1 MIYIVIN
8 VLAIAAATIASLAFG
23 IMYHRGVTQLKCPP
37 LVAPPEKLLP
47 LAALACIAEFWFA
60 SILAGAL
67 ILAPPE
73 AGRWTM
79 ALGTAVVVW
88 IGFVAPVLL
97 VTHRYRGLS
106 SRAALSDSGH
116 WLGVMI
122 IQAVVLQ
129 WIGLQPPPV

>member
-8 VLAIAAATIASLAFG
+8 VLAIAAATVAGLAFG
-23 IMYHRGVTQLKCPP
+23 LVYHRGLTRISRSPAAAPSGKVLP
-37 LVAPPEKLLP
+37 LVA
-47 LAALACIAEFWFA
+47 LAGIAEFWFA

-106 SRAALSDSGH
+106 SRTAFSDSGH

-122 IQAVVLQ
+122 IQAFVLQ